1 MNNARLHGGRPRSLT
16 AALILCLAVAAPAAL
31 AHDLGAP
38 VNDADLHWGPAPA
51 VFAKGAEVAV
61 ISGNPFAQGLYVLRL
76 KMPAGYK
83 IAAHNH
89 PTNEYVTV
97 ISGTFHLGMGDKL
110 DEAKSITL
118 TAGGFAEA
126 HAKMN
131 HYAWA
136 ETPTIVQVHGP
147 GTICHHVCE
156 PGGRSEHVAAEYF
169 NGAQSFCGCA
179 LPCLEGCETHS
190 SNRSAPPLLPL
201 GAIAASGRRAGP
213 PTSRNLFTIG

>member
-1 MNNARLHGGRPRSLT
+1 MTNSKLSGNWLQSPDAPRREVFATRHIEHQARQRTRFAC
-16 AALILCLAVAAPAAL
+16 AALCLALAMGVPAAL

-51 VFAKGAEVAV
+51 GFAKGAEVAV
-61 ISGNPFAQGLYVLRL
+61 ISGNPFAQGSYVLRL

-89 PTNEYVTV
+89 PTTEYVTV

-110 DEAKSITL
+110 DPAKSIAL

-126 HAKMN
+126 PPKMN

-136 ETPTIVQVHGP
+136 ETATVVQVHGQGP
-147 GTICHHVCE
+147 
-156 PGGRSEHVAAEYF
+156 F
-169 NGAQSFCGCA
+169 
-179 LPCLEGCETHS
+179 
-190 SNRSAPPLLPL
+190 
-201 GAIAASGRRAGP
+201 AITYVNPKDDPSM
-213 PTSRNLFTIG
+213 

>member
-1 MNNARLHGGRPRSLT
+1 MTHATTKAHCPQHRRARSAVWTPLF
-16 AALILCLAVAAPAAL
+16 LCLALGVPAAF

-38 VNDADLHWGPAPA
+38 VNESDLHWGPAPA

-61 ISGNPFAQGLYVLRL
+61 ISGNPFTQGEYVLRL

-83 IAAHNH
+83 VAAHNH

-110 DEAKSITL
+110 DETKSVTL

-136 ETPTIVQVHGP
+136 QTPTIVQVHGM
-147 GTICHHVCE
+147 
-156 PGGRSEHVAAEYF
+156 
-169 NGAQSFCGCA
+169 
-179 LPCLEGCETHS
+179 
-190 SNRSAPPLLPL
+190 
-201 GAIAASGRRAGP
+201 GP
-213 PTSRNLFTIG
+213 FAVTYVNPADDPSM